1 MKRVTVAALCAGL
14 AIGAGSLLVGQGEK
28 RASPHETATATIAG
42 KKITIEYGRP
52 YKKGRVIFGGLEPW
66 EKVWRTG
73 ADEATTL
80 TTESDIMLGSIHVPK
95 GTYSIFTLPSQKEWK
110 FIVNSVAKQWGAYN
124 YDQKMD
130 LGRTSMQV
138 ETVTPAVEQ
147 FTISIQPS
155 GDRKGTLMLTWD
167 TTAASVPIMVH

>member
-1 MKRVTVAALCAGL
+1 
-14 AIGAGSLLVGQGEK
+14 
-28 RASPHETATATIAG
+28 
-42 KKITIEYGRP
+42 
-52 YKKGRVIFGGLEPW
+52 VIFGGLEPW